1 MKVLS
6 NLLKNRL
13 LRTQKWQLYRFSQK
27 ESTINPSILFCLSL
41 SGLHSGW
48 SLSQLLYKRLIG
60 GRRIEEIQA
69 TTKKS
74 VGGRS
79 RPAMSC
85 KVIICDASSPWR
97 LVIRDVGCYQS
108 AGVEAYM
115 PYRMPAAKM
124 DNTLNIKYINRIL
137 ASMCFADGCI
147 HYCSIYKRYQL
158 RCWMFS
164 MRWRRHKND
173 SYCLEMWVWY

>member
-1 MKVLS
+1 MTAVSLFSKGINHPFFSACPYQRCIVAGAYPSFCTRDLQEVEE
-6 NLLKNRL
+6 
-13 LRTQKWQLYRFSQK
+13 QKRSRQK
-27 ESTINPSILFCLSL
+27 
-41 SGLHSGW
+41 
-48 SLSQLLYKRLIG
+48 
-60 GRRIEEIQA
+60 
-69 TTKKS
+69 KKS

-85 KVIICDASSPWR
+85 QVIICDASSPWR

-115 PYRMPAAKM
+115 SYRMPAAKM
-124 DNTLNIKYINRIL
+124 ENTLNIKYINRIL

-158 RCWMFS
+158 RC
-164 MRWRRHKND
+164 
-173 SYCLEMWVWY
+173 